1 MDIYGKIAKTIK
13 AMGAAQGVVLFTAEV
28 DSVEDES
35 CTVKIGT
42 LELTDVR
49 LRAVLNS
56 ESDKIVVTPKR
67 GSRVLV
73 ADMSGGSYIDLVVL
87 SYSEIEKVEVAIE
100 QTTYTIDKDGIV
112 MNGGNNG
119 GLINIQELTDKL
131 NDLITAFNT
140 HTHGVQSFGNSSATG
155 TLAKAFN
162 ASDYEDTKVK
172 H

>member
-87 SYSEIEKVEVAIE
+87 SYSEI
-100 QTTYTIDKDGIV
+100 DGSTQ
-112 MNGGNNG
+112 
-119 GLINIQELTDKL
+119 IQSVGSIAL
-131 NDLITAFNT
+131 
-140 HTHGVQSFGNSSATG
+140 
-155 TLAKAFN
+155 
-162 ASDYEDTKVK
+162 
-172 H
+172 